1 MKCEMTGLLGG
12 TFDPPHYG
20 HLILAMEALFRYE
33 LQKVLLVPSRFPP
46 HKPGRTV
53 TPFRHRFRMV
63 QLAAGGAPE
72 LEAADLEPAEGPSWT
87 VNLLRNLTGQGLEI
101 CFIMGMDSLEELHTW
116 KDPATIAK
124 LSRMVAGTRPGFSPD
139 AAPADLRA
147 SVETFSIP
155 EVHISSSQLRRRFAE
170 GLNTRYLLPDTVRD
184 YIREND
190 LYARREG
197 GR

>member
-1 MKCEMTGLLGG
+1 MTGLLGG

-46 HKPGRTV
+46 HKPGRAV

-63 QLAAGGAPE
+63 QLASGGSPE
-72 LEAADLEPAEGPSWT
+72 LQAADLEPAEGPSWT
-87 VNLLRNLTGQGLEI
+87 VNLIRKLTDEGLEV

-116 KDPATIAK
+116 KDPGTIAK

-139 AAPADLRA
+139 SAPSELRA

-170 GLNTRYLLPDTVRD
+170 GRNTRYLLPDTVRD